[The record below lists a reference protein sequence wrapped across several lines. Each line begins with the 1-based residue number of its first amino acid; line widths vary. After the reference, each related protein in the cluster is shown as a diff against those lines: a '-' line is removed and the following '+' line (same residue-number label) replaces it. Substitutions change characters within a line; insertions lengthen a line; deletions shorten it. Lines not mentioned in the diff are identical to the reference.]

1 MENILQSLI
10 RAEHI
15 LVCILWAWI
24 LQKIYLLFKQRN
36 LETLR
41 EKVRL
46 LQTRSAN
53 TEGYTEKQP
62 EV

>member
-15 LVCILWAWI
+15 LVYILWARI

-36 LETLR
+36 LETPR

-46 LQTRSAN
+46 LHTRSAN